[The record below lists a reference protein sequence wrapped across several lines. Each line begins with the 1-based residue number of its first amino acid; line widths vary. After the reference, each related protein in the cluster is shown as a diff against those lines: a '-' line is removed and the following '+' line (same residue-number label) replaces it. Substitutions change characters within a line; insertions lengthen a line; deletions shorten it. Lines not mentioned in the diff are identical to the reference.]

1 MAAQQL
7 PPAIVS
13 QVVALKVVMRPVA
26 VHAMV
31 LAVFASLVA
40 PFGKQRGRCDGR
52 GAHVGRLGLGWTAL
66 LSSGVA

>member
-1 MAAQQL
+1 VAAQQL

-13 QVVALKVVMRPVA
+13 QGVALKVVMRPVA

-40 PFGKQRGRCDGR
+40 PFGEQRGSCK
-52 GAHVGRLGLGWTAL
+52 
-66 LSSGVA
+66 S